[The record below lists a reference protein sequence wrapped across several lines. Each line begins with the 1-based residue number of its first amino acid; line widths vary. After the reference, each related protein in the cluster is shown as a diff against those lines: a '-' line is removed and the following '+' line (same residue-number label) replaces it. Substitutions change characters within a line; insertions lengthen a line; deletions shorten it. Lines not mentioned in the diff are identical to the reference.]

1 MPYIVG
7 TPTVS
12 KLSME
17 NGIVQSATL
26 TTTSTGAAALVSLTA
41 STYRSAD
48 YQSVDYQVQVIR
60 GSNYNSALIK
70 VIHDGTNAY
79 MTEYGNINQPNVG
92 IATFSTDVN
101 SGDLRLLAYPDAA
114 TATTFKFIYSAI
126 KS

>member
-41 STYRSAD
+41 STYRS
-48 YQSVDYQVQVIR
+48 VDYQIQVVK
-60 GSNYNSALIK
+60 GSSYNTSLVK
-70 VIHDGTNAY
+70 VVHDGTNTY
-79 MTEYGNINQPNVG
+79 MTEYGNVNQPSVG
-92 IATFSTDVN
+92 VVTFSTDIN
-101 SGDLRLLAYPDAA
+101 SGDLRLLGYPDSSDS
-114 TATTFKFIYSAI
+114 TVFKIIYSAI
-126 KS
+126 KA

>member
-17 NGIVQSATL
+17 NGIVQSSTL

-48 YQSVDYQVQVIR
+48 YQIQVVK
-60 GSNYNSALIK
+60 GSSYNTSLIK
-70 VIHDGTNAY
+70 VVHDGTNTY
-79 MTEYGNINQPNVG
+79 MTEYGNVNQPSVG
-92 IATFSTDVN
+92 VVTFSTDIN
-101 SGDLRLLAYPDAA
+101 SGDLRLLGYPDSSDS
-114 TATTFKFIYSAI
+114 TVFKIIYSAI

>member
-7 TPTVS
+7 APTPS
-12 KLSME
+12 RLAMD
-17 NGIVQSATL
+17 NGLVQSGIK
-26 TTTSTGAAALVSLTA
+26 TTSATGANNLVSLTA
-41 STYRSAD
+41 AD
-48 YQSVDYQVQVIR
+48 YQSVDYQIQVIR

-70 VIHDGTNAY
+70 VIHDGTNTY
-79 MTEYGNINQPNVG
+79 MTEYGNVNQPSVG

>member
-7 TPTVS
+7 NETTS

-17 NGIVQSATL
+17 NGLVQSATV
-26 TTTSTGAAALVSLTA
+26 TTTATGAATLVSLTA
-41 STYRSAD
+41 SSYR
-48 YQSVDYQVQVIR
+48 SVDYQIQAVK
-60 GSNYNSALIK
+60 GSSYNTSLVK
-70 VIHDGTNAY
+70 VVHDGTNSY
-79 MTEYGNINQPNVG
+79 MTEYGNVNQPNVG
-92 IATFSTDVN
+92 IATFSSDIN

>member
-48 YQSVDYQVQVIR
+48 YQIQVVK
-60 GSNYNSALIK
+60 GSSYNTSLIK
-70 VIHDGTNAY
+70 VVHDGTNTY
-79 MTEYGNINQPNVG
+79 MTEYGNVNQPSVG
-92 IATFSTDVN
+92 VVTFSTDIN
-101 SGDLRLLAYPDAA
+101 SGDLRLIGYPDSSDS
-114 TATTFKFIYSAI
+114 TVFKIIYSAI
-126 KS
+126 KA

>member
-7 TPTVS
+7 NETTS

-17 NGIVQSATL
+17 NGLVQSATV
-26 TTTSTGAAALVSLTA
+26 TTTATGAAALVSLTA
-41 STYRSAD
+41 STYRS
-48 YQSVDYQVQVIR
+48 VDYQVQAVK
-60 GSNYNSALIK
+60 GSSYNTSLIK
-70 VIHDGTNAY
+70 VVHDGTNTY
-79 MTEYGNINQPNVG
+79 MTEYGNVNQPSVG

>member
-41 STYRSAD
+41 STYRS
-48 YQSVDYQVQVIR
+48 VDYQIQVVK
-60 GSNYNSALIK
+60 GSSYNTSLIK
-70 VIHDGTNAY
+70 VVHDGTNTY
-79 MTEYGNINQPNVG
+79 MTEYGNVNQPSVG
-92 IATFSTDVN
+92 VVTFSTDIN
-101 SGDLRLLAYPDAA
+101 SGDLRLLGYPDSSDS
-114 TATTFKFIYSAI
+114 TVFKIIYSAI
-126 KS
+126 KA

>member
-1 MPYIVG
+1 M
-7 TPTVS
+7 S
-12 KLSME
+12 A
-17 NGIVQSATL
+17 GIVQSGIK
-26 TTTSTGAAALVSLTA
+26 TTEATGANNLVSLTA
-41 STYRSAD
+41 AD
-48 YQSVDYQVQVIR
+48 YQSVDYQIQVVR
-60 GSNYNSALIK
+60 GSSYNSGLIK

>member
-7 TPTVS
+7 TTSTIS

-48 YQSVDYQVQVIR
+48 YQIQVVK
-60 GSNYNSALIK
+60 GSSYNTSLIK
-70 VIHDGTNAY
+70 VVHDGTNAY
-79 MTEYGNINQPNVG
+79 MTEYGNVNQPSVG
-92 IATFSTDVN
+92 VVTFSTDIN
-101 SGDLRLLAYPDAA
+101 SGDLRLLGYPDSSDS
-114 TATTFKFIYSAI
+114 TVFKIIYSAI
-126 KS
+126 KA

>member
-48 YQSVDYQVQVIR
+48 YQIQVVK
-60 GSNYNSALIK
+60 GSSYNTSLIK
-70 VIHDGTNAY
+70 VVHDGTNTY
-79 MTEYGNINQPNVG
+79 MTEYGNVNQPSVG
-92 IATFSTDVN
+92 VVTFSTDIN
-101 SGDLRLLAYPDAA
+101 SGDLRLLGYPDSSDS
-114 TATTFKFIYSAI
+114 TVFKIIYSAI
-126 KS
+126 KA

>member
-7 TPTVS
+7 NETTS

-48 YQSVDYQVQVIR
+48 YQIQVVK
-60 GSNYNSALIK
+60 GSSYNTSLVK
-70 VIHDGTNAY
+70 VVHDGTNSY
-79 MTEYGNINQPNVG
+79 MTEYGNVNQPSVG
-92 IATFSTDVN
+92 IATYSTDIN
-101 SGDLRLLAYPDAA
+101 SGTLRLLGYPDSSDS
-114 TATTFKFIYSAI
+114 TVFKVIYSAI
-126 KS
+126 KA

>member
-17 NGIVQSATL
+17 NGIVQSSTL

-48 YQSVDYQVQVIR
+48 YQIQVVK
-60 GSNYNSALIK
+60 GSSYNTSLIN
-70 VIHDGTNAY
+70 VVHDGTNTY
-79 MTEYGNINQPNVG
+79 MTEYGNVNQPSVG
-92 IATFSTDVN
+92 IVTFSTDIN
-101 SGDLRLLAYPDAA
+101 SGDLRLLGYPDSSDS
-114 TATTFKFIYSAI
+114 TVFKIIYSAI
-126 KS
+126 KA

>member
-7 TPTVS
+7 NETTS

-17 NGIVQSATL
+17 NGLVQSATV
-26 TTTSTGAAALVSLTA
+26 TTTSTGAASLVSLTA
-41 STYRSAD
+41 SSYR
-48 YQSVDYQVQVIR
+48 SVDYQIQAVK
-60 GSNYNSALIK
+60 GSSYNTSLIK
-70 VIHDGTNAY
+70 VVHDGTNSY
-79 MTEYGNINQPNVG
+79 MTEYGNVNQPSVG

>member
-7 TPTVS
+7 NETTS
-12 KLSME
+12 KLTME
-17 NGIVQSATL
+17 NGLVQSATV

-41 STYRSAD
+41 SSYR
-48 YQSVDYQVQVIR
+48 SVDYQIQVVK
-60 GSNYNSALIK
+60 GSSYNTSLVK
-70 VIHDGTNAY
+70 VVHDGTNTY